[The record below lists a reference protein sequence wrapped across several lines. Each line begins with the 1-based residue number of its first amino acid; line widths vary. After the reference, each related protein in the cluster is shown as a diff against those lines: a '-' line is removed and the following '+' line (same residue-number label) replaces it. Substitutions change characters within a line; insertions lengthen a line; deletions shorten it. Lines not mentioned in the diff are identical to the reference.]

1 MFSSDV
7 KAPAALSQ
15 FGQRWERSGGRANLE
30 AGTLRNV
37 CSSEMPIRYEVVLAG
52 SCGKPTRY
60 TPGEG
65 R

>member
-7 KAPAALSQ
+7 QAPAALSQ
-15 FGQRWERSGGRANLE
+15 VGQRWERLGGRANLE

-52 SCGKPTRY
+52 SRGKPTWY